1 MREILFKAK
10 RTDNSQW
17 VEGSLL
23 ETKGIFQISVFD
35 HELYKKES
43 EGGWDIF
50 DFNTFV
56 TVDSETVCQYTGLTD
71 KNGNKIWEGD
81 IVKYIPTK
89 TILQVLYI
97 NGAFAVTYIPNG
109 YSPINWEI
117 EYEGE
122 DYDFAISNDYLTR
135 LEVIGNIFDN
145 PELLTND

>member
-10 RTDNSQW
+10 RLDNGEWESGR
-17 VEGSLL
+17 VIHSEPNV
-23 ETKGIFQISVFD
+23 TGIINECFICRGFGDQADVVMIQ
-35 HELYKKES
+35 
-43 EGGWDIF
+43 
-50 DFNTFV
+50 
-56 TVDSETVCQYTGLTD
+56 VDPETVCQYTGLTD

-145 PELLTND
+145 PELLSQ

>member
-10 RTDNSQW
+10 DLNGKW
-17 VEGSLL
+17 VEGSL
-23 ETKGIFQISVFD
+23 KDVGGIQSIITFDAEACKRDEAYGWQIYD
-35 HELYKKES
+35 YAE
-43 EGGWDIF
+43 D
-50 DFNTFV
+50 V
-56 TVDSETVCQYTGLTD
+56 TIQLGTVCQYTGLTD
-71 KNGNKIWEGD
+71 KNGNKIWECD

-97 NGAFAVTYIPNG
+97 NGAFAVTHIPNG

>member
-1 MREILFKAK
+1 MINTTRLIEFEVRKATGELIGWE
-10 RTDNSQW
+10 RLNESGQW
-17 VEGSLL
+17 QKQYNGRNDYLL
-23 ETKGIFQISVFD
+23 GCIFFETFEQEKLIRR
-35 HELYKKES
+35 
-43 EGGWDIF
+43 
-50 DFNTFV
+50 
-56 TVDSETVCQYTGLTD
+56 QYTGLTD

-81 IVKYIPTK
+81 VVKYIPTK

-145 PELLTND
+145 PELLSK

>member
-1 MREILFKAK
+1 MREIIFKAK
-10 RTDNSQW
+10 RTDNGEW
-17 VEGSLL
+17 VEGYY
-23 ETKGIFQISVFD
+23 V
-35 HELYKKES
+35 KKEHVPFRGS
-43 EGGWDIF
+43 CILAN
-50 DFNTFV
+50 NTPESV
-56 TVDSETVCQYTGLTD
+56 RIGYTDVIHYMVDPETVCQYTGLTD
-71 KNGNKIWEGD
+71 KNGNKIFEGD
-81 IVKYIPTK
+81 IVKYIPSK

-145 PELLTND
+145 PELLSQ

>member
-1 MREILFKAK
+1 MSNTTRLIEFKVTKEDGTTIGYERLNERGQWEMKYDNRSDIWILGVITYDSRGEILK
-10 RTDNSQW
+10 R
-17 VEGSLL
+17 
-23 ETKGIFQISVFD
+23 
-35 HELYKKES
+35 
-43 EGGWDIF
+43 
-50 DFNTFV
+50 
-56 TVDSETVCQYTGLTD
+56 CQYTGLTD

>member
-1 MREILFKAK
+1 MREIIFKAK
-10 RTDNSQW
+10 RLDNGEW
-17 VEGSLL
+17 VQGEYGRYENSTLIGYYQSVL
-23 ETKGIFQISVFD
+23 TEPENNHYETQCFT
-35 HELYKKES
+35 HE
-43 EGGWDIF
+43 
-50 DFNTFV
+50 
-56 TVDSETVCQYTGLTD
+56 VDPETVCQYIGLTD
-71 KNGNKIWEGD
+71 KNGNKIWECD

-97 NGAFAVTYIPNG
+97 NGAFAVTHIPNG

-145 PELLTND
+145 PELLTK